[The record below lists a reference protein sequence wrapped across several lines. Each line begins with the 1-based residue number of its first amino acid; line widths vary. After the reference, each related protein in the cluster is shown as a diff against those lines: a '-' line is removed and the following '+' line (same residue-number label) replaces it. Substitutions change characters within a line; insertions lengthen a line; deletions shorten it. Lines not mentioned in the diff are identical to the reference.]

1 VSIEV
6 GRESPVPYLVLG
18 ILLFAALAAVRP
30 ALLSAFIYLKET
42 GGRGSGQP
50 ATAAQP
56 QPVGYTLKLVVAVRF
71 GNGTYLFGEP
81 ALRWL
86 LERKKAPVLKP
97 TRGDRPD
104 RYDPVGWGV
113 EGDDAVFY
121 FDAPVGEWYW
131 VWPTDCY
138 LCTFKIDH
146 AGDVHGAVYHAD
158 RGVWSYPCDW

>member
-6 GRESPVPYLVLG
+6 GRESLAPYLVLG

-30 ALLSAFIYLKET
+30 ALLSAYVYFKEA
-42 GGRGSGQP
+42 GGQGSGQP
-50 ATAAQP
+50 PTAAP
-56 QPVGYTLKLVVAVRF
+56 PPVGYTLKLVVAVRF
-71 GNGTYLFGEP
+71 GNGTYLFGEG

-86 LERKKAPVLKP
+86 LEHKRVPVLKP

-104 RYDPVGWGV
+104 HYDPVGYGV
-113 EGDDAVFY
+113 EGGDAVFY

-138 LCTFKIDH
+138 ICTFKIDY
-146 AGDVHGAVYHAD
+146 AGDAQGAVYHVDKGA
-158 RGVWSYPCDW
+158 WSYPSEW